1 MAWMGSHRVRFR
13 GRAGNRLSRA
23 MMGRASYCL
32 EKSVDGAEP
41 RFVKRWPI
49 WRPLLALVLV
59 SLLIRWFDLD
69 LRIASLFFD
78 PSSGGFPHYD
88 IPPWNWIY
96 RLGVYPAF
104 VIGVGGAVI
113 AAGTW
118 LLGRWPLT
126 QRSGLFLAFL
136 LALGPGLVVNAGL
149 KNFWGRP
156 RPYEVREFG
165 GPRRFL
171 QVGEIGAVASSNSSF
186 PSGHAAVAFYLLAP
200 AFLVPPRR
208 RGLMIALFAI
218 GVGYGL
224 CMGLTRV
231 VQGGH
236 FVSDVLWSGG
246 MVYLTAAGLSRKLLV
261 ELPRQLPDPPE
272 AFDYWSDHSND
283 EKRLET
289 REVTPLSSA
298 TM

>member
-1 MAWMGSHRVRFR
+1 
-13 GRAGNRLSRA
+13 
-23 MMGRASYCL
+23 MMGRAGYSL
-32 EKSVDGAEP
+32 ERMADGAEP
-41 RFVKRWPI
+41 RFVNRWPI
-49 WRPLLALVLV
+49 WRPLLALIVV
-59 SLLIRWFDLD
+59 SVVIRGFDLD
-69 LRIASLFFD
+69 RRIASLFFD
-78 PSSGGFPHYD
+78 PATGGFPHYD

-113 AAGTW
+113 AVGTW

-126 QRSGLFLAFL
+126 QRSGLFLACL

-156 RPYEVREFG
+156 RPYEIKEFG

-171 QVGEIGAVASSNSSF
+171 QVGEIGAVARSNSSF
-186 PSGHAAVAFYLLAP
+186 PSGHAAVAFYLMAP

-208 RGLMIALFAI
+208 RRLMISLFAI
-218 GVGYGL
+218 GVGYGV

-246 MVYLTAAGLSRKLLV
+246 LVYLTAAGLSRKLLV
-261 ELPRQLPDPPE
+261 NPPPPFRDPPD
-272 AFDYWSDHSND
+272 AFDYWSDHSNA

-289 REVTPLSSA
+289 RDVTELSSA